1 MPNTI
6 PPAGEAVPGEAYRR
20 PTDKQIVDALDSV
33 DWQITELRRAA
44 MLTDEYLNMEF
55 REGNSGNFADH
66 CVLNSEQADGIL
78 YLLRHLRQFSVELEK
93 AIDRAY
99 GREGLK

>member
-6 PPAGEAVPGEAYRR
+6 PAAGEAMHKEAYRR
-20 PTDKQIVDALDSV
+20 PTDKQIVDTLDPV

-44 MLTDEYLNMEF
+44 MVADEYVNMEF

-66 CVLNSEQADGIL
+66 CILNSEQVDGIL
-78 YLLRHLRQFSVELEK
+78 YLLRHVRELSVELEK
-93 AIDRAY
+93 AIGRAY
-99 GREGLK
+99 GREALK